1 LTPVNSAKR
10 GAPRFVIVLDPP
22 GRPELSTFPVWTADE
37 YLEGKRHALEAAA
50 VVLNLCKSYQYLS
63 KGYYVSLLADA
74 RGQRIF
80 PTLEMIEEINNPFA
94 YFRVLRESGL
104 DTIDFKVVRGGRR
117 LLPRVI
123 VPEPGKSEVLEATE
137 HGDREKGSDGVHYRV
152 GKQAY
157 IEITSVFGKTLDRR
171 FQRQA
176 RAIFRLYSFPLMRI
190 RMYHEAEGWKIGQ
203 VFPAALP
210 QLTPGDA
217 RLLAEELGK
226 AGFVRKEQITSR
238 RKPHR
243 IACLFDPSDQFKP
256 SWEDTLEKFERVA
269 LRKGALFEV
278 IGKDDLARL
287 PEYDALFIR
296 TVTALD
302 HFSFTFAQ
310 QAQSLGM
317 PVIDDPQS
325 IMKCSNKVYLHEL
338 FAREDIPTPRTII
351 VSRRTPREELMA
363 LGLPLIIKLPQGTF
377 SAAVKKAEDK
387 TQLENILREMFK
399 ESPLLI
405 VQEFAPTAFDWRI
418 CVLEG
423 RMLFAC
429 RYYQAKDH
437 WQIARR
443 FESGFT
449 RFGKVEAVPAEKV
462 PPAVKKVALKGSK
475 LIGNGLYGVDIK
487 ELNGQ
492 ALMIEINDNPNID
505 TGYED
510 TVEKDRVYE
519 KIITCFLRRVKVE
532 SELALKPPGMIAKT
546 T

>member
-1 LTPVNSAKR
+1 MTTTASPARRNS
-10 GAPRFVIVLDPP
+10 PRFVIVLDPP
-22 GRPELSTFPVWTADE
+22 GRPELAAFPVWTADE
-37 YLEGKRHALEAAA
+37 YLEGKRRALEANA

-63 KGYYVSLLADA
+63 KGYYISLLADA
-74 RGQRIF
+74 RAQRIF
-80 PTLEMIEEINNPFA
+80 PTLQMIEEINNPFA
-94 YFRVLRESGL
+94 YFRVLREGGL

-123 VPEPGKSEVLEATE
+123 VPEPGKSEILEAAE
-137 HGDREKGSDGVHYRV
+137 RNDEQKGGEAVHYRPSTH
-152 GKQAY
+152 AY

-176 RAIFRLYSFPLMRI
+176 RTIFRLYSFPLMRI
-190 RMYHEAEGWKIGQ
+190 RMYHESEGWKVGQ
-203 VFPAALP
+203 IFPATLA
-210 QLTPGDA
+210 QLKPGDT
-217 RLLAEELGK
+217 RLLVDELAKG
-226 AGFVRKEQITSR
+226 AFVRQDQPVAR

-243 IACLFDPSDQFKP
+243 IACLYDPNDPFKP
-256 SWEDTLEKFERVA
+256 SWDETLEKFERVA

-278 IGKDDLARL
+278 ISKDDLGRL

-310 QAQSLGM
+310 QAQSLGI

-338 FAREDIPTPRTII
+338 FQREDIPTPRTLI
-351 VSRRTPREELMA
+351 VSRRTPREDLMA

-377 SAAVKKAEDK
+377 SAAVKKAENK
-387 TQLENILREMFK
+387 TELEALLRDMFK

-405 VQEFAPTAFDWRI
+405 VQEFAPTPFDWRI
-418 CVLEG
+418 CILDG

-429 RYYQAKDH
+429 RYHQVKDH
-437 WQIARR
+437 WQIAQR

-449 RFGKVEAVPAEKV
+449 RFGKVEAVPAAKV
-462 PPAVKKVALKGSK
+462 PPAVRKVALKGAA
-475 LIGNGLYGVDIK
+475 LIGKGLYGADIK
-487 ELNGQ
+487 EINGQ
-492 ALMIEINDNPNID
+492 PVIIEINDNPNID

-510 TVEKDRVYE
+510 TVEKDRIYE
-519 KIITCFLRRVKVE
+519 KIITCFLRRVRVE
-532 SELALKPPGMIAKT
+532 SELALKPEPAKT
-546 T
+546 S

>member
-1 LTPVNSAKR
+1 
-10 GAPRFVIVLDPP
+10 VIVLDPP
-22 GRPELSTFPVWTADE
+22 GRPELASFPVWTADE
-37 YLEGKRHALEAAA
+37 YLEGKRRALEPAA

-74 RGQRIF
+74 RAQRIF
-80 PTLEMIEEINNPFA
+80 PTLQMIEEINNPFA
-94 YFRVLRESGL
+94 YFRVLREGGL

-123 VPEPGKSEVLEATE
+123 VPEPGKSDILEATE
-137 HGDREKGSDGVHYRV
+137 RVDGQKGGESVNYRPST
-152 GKQAY
+152 QAY
-157 IEITSVFGKTLDRR
+157 LEITSVFGKTHDRR

-176 RAIFRLYSFPLMRI
+176 RSIFRLYSFPLMRI
-190 RMYHEAEGWKIGQ
+190 RLYHESEGWKVGQIFPIG
-203 VFPAALP
+203 LP
-210 QLTPGDA
+210 QLKPGDT
-217 RLLAEELGK
+217 RLLVDELSKGS
-226 AGFVRKEQITSR
+226 FVRKELPVSR

-243 IACLFDPSDQFKP
+243 IACLYDPSDPFKP
-256 SWEDTLEKFERVA
+256 SWDETLEKFERVA

-278 IGKDDLARL
+278 ISKDDLARL

-302 HFSFTFAQ
+302 HFSFTFSQ
-310 QAQSLGM
+310 QAQSLGI
-317 PVIDDPQS
+317 PVIDDPQA

-338 FAREDIPTPRTII
+338 FQREDIPTPRTLI
-351 VSRRTPREELMA
+351 VSRRTPRADLMA

-377 SAAVKKAEDK
+377 SAAVKKAENK
-387 TQLENILREMFK
+387 TELENILREMFK
-399 ESPLLI
+399 DSPLLI

-418 CVLEG
+418 CILEG

-449 RFGKVEAVPAEKV
+449 RFGKVEAVPHAKV
-462 PPAVKKVALKGSK
+462 PPAVKKVALKGAA
-475 LIGNGLYGVDIK
+475 LIGKGLYGVDIK
-487 ELNGQ
+487 ELNGHPVI
-492 ALMIEINDNPNID
+492 IEINDNPNID

-510 TVEKDRVYE
+510 TVEKDRIYE

-532 SELALKPPGMIAKT
+532 SALALKPEPAKT
-546 T
+546 S

>member
-1 LTPVNSAKR
+1 LTTTTNSAR
-10 GAPRFVIVLDPP
+10 RNSPRFVIVLDPP
-22 GRPELSTFPVWTADE
+22 GRPELASFPVWTADE
-37 YLEGKRHALEAAA
+37 YLEGKRHTLEPAA

-74 RGQRIF
+74 RAQRIF
-80 PTLEMIEEINNPFA
+80 PTLQMIEEINNPFA

-123 VPEPGKSEVLEATE
+123 VPEPGKSEILEAAE
-137 HGDREKGSDGVHYRV
+137 RNDQQKDSDSVHYRPST
-152 GKQAY
+152 QAY
-157 IEITSVFGKTLDRR
+157 VEITSVFGRTLDRR

-176 RAIFRLYSFPLMRI
+176 RTIFRLYSLPLMRV
-190 RMYHEAEGWKIGQ
+190 RMYHEPEGWKVGQ
-203 VFPAALP
+203 IFPAALS
-210 QLTPGDA
+210 QLKPGDT
-217 RLLAEELGK
+217 RLLVDELAKG
-226 AGFVRKEQITSR
+226 AFVRKEQPAAR

-243 IACLFDPSDQFKP
+243 IACLYDPSDPFKP
-256 SWEDTLEKFERVA
+256 SWDDTLEKFERVA

-278 IGKDDLARL
+278 ISKDDLARL

-302 HFSFTFAQ
+302 HFSFNFAQ
-310 QAQSLGM
+310 QAQSLGI

-338 FAREDIPTPRTII
+338 FEREDIPTPRTLI
-351 VSRRTPREELMA
+351 VSRRTPRRDLMA

-387 TQLENILREMFK
+387 TQLDNILREMFK
-399 ESPLLI
+399 DSPLLI
-405 VQEFAPTAFDWRI
+405 VQEFAPTPFDWRI
-418 CVLEG
+418 CILEG

-443 FESGFT
+443 FKSGFT
-449 RFGKVEAVPAEKV
+449 RFGKVEAVPASKV
-462 PPAVKKVALKGSK
+462 PPAVRKVALRGAG
-475 LIGNGLYGVDIK
+475 LIGKGLYGVDIK

-492 ALMIEINDNPNID
+492 PVIIEINDNPNID

-510 TVEKDRVYE
+510 TVEKDRIYE
-519 KIITCFLRRVKVE
+519 KIITCFLRRVRVE
-532 SELALKPPGMIAKT
+532 SELALKPAPAKT
-546 T
+546 S

>member
-1 LTPVNSAKR
+1 M
-10 GAPRFVIVLDPP
+10 RFVIVLDPP
-22 GRPELSTFPVWTADE
+22 GRPELASFPVWTADE
-37 YLEGKRHALEAAA
+37 YLEGKRQALQPTA

-74 RGQRIF
+74 RAQRIF
-80 PTLEMIEEINNPFA
+80 PALEMIEEINNPFA
-94 YFRVLRESGL
+94 YFRVLREGDL

-123 VPEPGKSEVLEATE
+123 VPEPGKSEILEATE
-137 HGDREKGSDGVHYRV
+137 RSDGQKGGVHYRASS
-152 GKQAY
+152 QAY
-157 IEITSVFGKTLDRR
+157 VEITSVFGKTLDRR

-176 RAIFRLYSFPLMRI
+176 RTIFRLYSFPLMRI
-190 RMYHEAEGWKIGQ
+190 RMYHEPEDWKVGQ
-203 VFPAALP
+203 IFPASLA
-210 QLTPGDA
+210 QLKPVEI
-217 RLLAEELGK
+217 RLLVEELSKGN
-226 AGFVRKEQITSR
+226 FVRQEQPAPR
-238 RKPHR
+238 HKPHR
-243 IACLFDPSDQFKP
+243 IACLFDPADRFKP

-269 LRKGALFEV
+269 LRKGVLFEV
-278 IGKDDLARL
+278 ISKDDLARL

-310 QAQSLGM
+310 QAYSLGI

-338 FAREDIPTPRTII
+338 FEREGIPTPRTLI
-351 VSRRTPREELMA
+351 VSRRTPRETLMA

-387 TQLENILREMFK
+387 TQLETILREMFK

-405 VQEFAPTAFDWRI
+405 VQEFAPTPFDWRI

-423 RMLFAC
+423 RMLFAA

-449 RFGKVEAVPAEKV
+449 RFGKVEAVPASKV
-462 PPAVKKVALKGSK
+462 PPDVKRVALKGAA
-475 LIGNGLYGVDIK
+475 LIGKGLYGVDIK
-487 ELNGQ
+487 ELKGK

-510 TVEKDRVYE
+510 TVEKDRIYE
-519 KIITCFLRRVKVE
+519 KIITCFLRRVRVE
-532 SELALKPPGMIAKT
+532 SQQALKPEPPAKT
-546 T
+546 S